1 MTKHD
6 DSSTSE
12 QPEYEVE
19 IPSRD
24 DLLAAVEARLKPTSF
39 DELVEKFKLSD
50 ERQQVG
56 LKRRL
61 RAMERDGQLIY
72 TKANA
77 YGLPERMSLIKGR
90 MIGHRDGFGF
100 CRPEEG
106 GADLFIPHHQMYN
119 VLHGDKVLVQQQGTE
134 SKGRKEGRIVRVI
147 EPRKG
152 DIVGRYFI
160 EHNIGIV
167 VPDDSRICQDI
178 LIPEGQAN
186 GARHGQIVVVEV
198 TQRPT
203 RRSSPIGTV
212 TKVLGE
218 HMAPGMEIEIAI
230 REHDIPTQWSAAVEQ
245 ELARYGETVPA
256 EAYEGRTDLRKLPL
270 ITIDGDDSRDF
281 DDAVCAEP
289 HGDGWRLWVAIADV
303 SYYVRP
309 NTALDKDA
317 LERGN
322 SVYFPNFVVPML
334 PEKLSNGLCSLNP
347 DVDRLCMVAEMTI
360 NNKGKLTGSE
370 FYPAVMNSHARL
382 TYTKVAAI
390 LDGDAKLRKDYDHV
404 MGNIENLH
412 GLYKILKKARQQRA
426 AIEFETTETRF
437 IFNAQRK
444 IESIEPVRRNVAHT
458 IIEECMIMANVAT
471 ARLIESHDEAGALF
485 RIHEPPATE
494 RLTSFR
500 SFLAELGITMKGG
513 DDPSPHD
520 YSDVLAQVAERPD
533 AELIQTM
540 LLRSMQQ
547 AVYSPDN
554 AGHFGLALDEY
565 SHFTSP
571 IRRYPDLILH
581 RAIKALLK
589 KQQGPSPALE
599 GAWMYPDDQLDE
611 LGAHCSMTERRAD
624 DATRQ
629 VDEWLKCEY
638 MRDHVGSEFSGVIAA
653 VTNFGLFVRIDDMQ
667 IDGLVHISNLD
678 NDYYQFDGERQLL
691 IGENSR
697 RVYRLG
703 DKVRIR
709 VKSVNL
715 DERKIDLDLLS
726 AESPTGQDRMLPKG
740 KKFAKAEQP
749 PSKKQKKQATKA
761 RIKSKRK
768 AKESAR
774 KGKKPKAPKSK
785 GQKRS

>member
-1 MTKHD
+1 MTRKEI
-6 DSSTSE
+6 SSAADA
-12 QPEYEVE
+12 PEYEVE
-19 IPSRD
+19 IPSREQ
-24 DLLAAVEARLKPTSF
+24 LLAAVEARLKPITF
-39 DELVEKFKLSD
+39 DELIAKFNLSD
-50 ERQQVG
+50 ERQHVG
-56 LKRRL
+56 MKRRL

-90 MIGHRDGFGF
+90 IIGHRDGFGF
-100 CRPEEG
+100 CRPEDG

-119 VLHGDKVLVQQQGTE
+119 VLHGDKVLVQPQGTD
-134 SKGRKEGRIVRVI
+134 SKGRVEGRVVRVI
-147 EPRKG
+147 EPREG
-152 DIVGRYFI
+152 DIVGRYFV
-160 EHNIGIV
+160 EHNIGTV
-167 VPDDSRICQDI
+167 VPDDSKICQDI
-178 LIPEGQAN
+178 LIPEGQTN
-186 GARHGQIVVVEV
+186 GARHGQIVVVQV

-203 RRSSPIGTV
+203 RRSSPIGTI

-230 REHDIPTQWSAAVEQ
+230 REHDIPDRWSPAVEK
-245 ELARYGETVPA
+245 ELERFGETVPA
-256 EAYEGRTDLRKLPL
+256 EAYEGRTDLRDLPL

-289 HGDGWRLWVAIADV
+289 HGSGWKLWVAIADV
-303 SYYVRP
+303 SFYVRP

-347 DVDRLCMVAEMTI
+347 DVDRLCMVAEMEI
-360 NNKGKLTGSE
+360 NDRGKLVHSN
-370 FYPAVMNSHARL
+370 FYPAVMKSHARL

-390 LDGDAKLRKDYDHV
+390 LEGEPQLRRDYAAV
-404 MGNIENLH
+404 MSNIEHLH
-412 GLYKILKKARQQRA
+412 SLFKVLKKARQRRA
-426 AIEFETTETRF
+426 AIEFETLETRF

-471 ARLIESHDEAGALF
+471 ARLIEAHDEAGALF
-485 RIHEPPATE
+485 RVHEPPASE
-494 RLTSFR
+494 RLSGFR
-500 SFLAELGITMKGG
+500 SFLAELGITMSGG
-513 DDPSPHD
+513 DDPSPRD
-520 YSDVLAQVAERPD
+520 YSAVLQQVAERPD

-565 SHFTSP
+565 AHFTSP

-589 KQQGPSPALE
+589 KSQGPSPALE
-599 GAWMYPDDQLDE
+599 GAWMYPDEQLDE

-638 MRDHVGSEFSGVIAA
+638 MRDHVGSEFTGVIAA

-678 NDYYQFDGERQLL
+678 NDYYQFDSERHLL

-715 DERKIDLDLLS
+715 DDRKIDLDLLS
-726 AESPTGQDRMLPKG
+726 AESPTGTDRMTPRRGHKPK
-740 KKFAKAEQP
+740 AAQE
-749 PSKKQKKQATKA
+749 PSKKHKKNLTKA
-761 RIKSKRK
+761 RVKSKRK
-768 AKESAR
+768 AKEAAR
-774 KGKKPKAPKSK
+774 KGRKPKSK
-785 GQKRS
+785 NKIGPKPR